1 MKQEDEK
8 IDVSDIVASKKT
20 QPFALSYSPILIS
33 LLGLLDPP
41 SILIPIPSHHHSYVP
56 APY

>member
-41 SILIPIPSHHHSYVP
+41 SILIPIPSHHHSY
-56 APY
+56 